1 MQWSG
6 RWTVRPS
13 EVYYADNRRYVT
25 EGGTT
30 LDEKKDEFW
39 DEFLK
44 ETNDLINGENTK
56 PIKENTADDPDFKTG
71 SIKIEYLNE
80 DGESVGQAE
89 ELRLGENGADEEP
102 DRPIEAQDSMPVVSG
117 EKKPEQKE
125 KKIPVILDPLAEPGD
140 RKKKK
145 EKEFEVDFDFD
156 EEYPDEDEK
165 IVSRGAGR
173 RTGCLSGVLFFIF
186 VVCISVALAAFGWM
200 CATDVLGLG
209 DENNQ
214 ITVSI
219 PKEIFTVVERE
230 KTNADGEKE
239 MREVS
244 VADMGYIASMLKEN
258 GLIKYEWLFKLYSKF
273 SSADEKVKAG
283 TYVLNTDFDYRALVY
298 GMTPSAGERVVV
310 DVTIPEGHNVFQVV
324 QDLTSNGVC
333 DEDELWDCLANYDFE
348 YEFLDR
354 STLGDKLRLEG
365 YLFPDTYS
373 FYVGD
378 TPSRVIGKLL
388 KNFDR
393 KWTDEMTEQ
402 AKALGYTQREILIV
416 ASMIE
421 KEAGANSE
429 RATIASVIYNRL
441 RDGGQGTNYKLQIDA
456 TLYYAAQIEGVT
468 MSKDIDSPYN
478 TYLVTGLPAGP
489 IANPGLA
496 SIKAALDPETTNYY
510 YYALGKEGVHH
521 FSKTLEEHTAFVNS
535 DEYGG

>member
-89 ELRLGENGADEEP
+89 DLRLEQSAAAEEF
-102 DRPIEAQDSMPVVSG
+102 DRPGEAQDSMPVVSG

-421 KEAGANSE
+421 KEAGADSE

-496 SIKAALDPETTNYY
+496 SIKAALDPEITNYY

>member
-89 ELRLGENGADEEP
+89 DLRLEQSAAAEEF
-102 DRPIEAQDSMPVVSG
+102 DRPGEAQDSMPVVSG

-378 TPSRVIGKLL
+378 TPSRVIGKLF

-468 MSKDIDSPYN
+468 MSKDIASPYN

>member
-89 ELRLGENGADEEP
+89 DLRLEQSAAAEEF
-102 DRPIEAQDSMPVVSG
+102 DRPGEAQDSMPVVSG

-429 RATIASVIYNRL
+429 RATIASVMYNLL

>member
-421 KEAGANSE
+421 KEAGADSE

>member
-89 ELRLGENGADEEP
+89 DLRLEQSAAAEEF
-102 DRPIEAQDSMPVVSG
+102 DRPGEAQDSMPVVSG

-421 KEAGANSE
+421 KEAGADSE

-496 SIKAALDPETTNYY
+496 SIKAALDPETTKYY

>member
-89 ELRLGENGADEEP
+89 DLRLEQSAAAEEF
-102 DRPIEAQDSMPVVSG
+102 DRPGEAQDSMPVVSG

-496 SIKAALDPETTNYY
+496 SIKAALDPESTNYY
-510 YYALGKEGVHH
+510 SNALGKKRVHH
-521 FSKTLEEHTAFVNS
+521 LSRPPVKHTAFVNS

>member
-1 MQWSG
+1 M
-6 RWTVRPS
+6 
-13 EVYYADNRRYVT
+13 
-25 EGGTT
+25 
-30 LDEKKDEFW
+30 DEKKDEFW

-44 ETNDLINGENTK
+44 ETNDLINGNAAEPEENT
-56 PIKENTADDPDFKTG
+56 PSAVSDLSDG

-80 DGESVGQAE
+80 DGESVGPVE
-89 ELRLGENGADEEP
+89 ELSLNNNPPAVEP
-102 DRPIEAQDSMPVVSG
+102 ESSEEAQSSMPAVS
-117 EKKPEQKE
+117 EETKPEPKE
-125 KKIPVILDPLAEPGD
+125 KKIPVILDPLAEPGE
-140 RKKKK
+140 KKKK
-145 EKEFEVDFDFD
+145 KQKEFEVDFDFD
-156 EEYPDEDEK
+156 EEYPDENEK
-165 IVSRGAGR
+165 IVSRGAGK
-173 RTGCLSGVLFFIF
+173 RTGCLSGILFFIF
-186 VVCISVALAAFGWM
+186 VVCVSVALAAFAWM

-209 DENNQ
+209 DEKSE

-230 KTNADGEKE
+230 KTSADGEKE

-244 VADMGYIASMLKEN
+244 VADMSYIASMLKEN
-258 GLIKYEWLFKLYSKF
+258 GLIKYEWLFKLYSRF

-283 TYVLNTDFDYRALVY
+283 TYVLNTDFDYRALVN

-310 DVTIPEGHNVFQVV
+310 DVTIPEGHNIFQVV

-348 YEFLDR
+348 YEFLDK

-393 KWTDEMTEQ
+393 KWTEEMTEQ

-421 KEAGANSE
+421 KEAGADSE

-456 TLYYAAQIEGVT
+456 TLYYAAQIEGVS

-489 IANPGLA
+489 IANPGIA
-496 SIKAALDPETTNYY
+496 SIKAALDPETTAYY

-521 FSKTLEEHTAFVNS
+521 FTKTLEEHTAFVNS

>member
-1 MQWSG
+1 M
-6 RWTVRPS
+6 
-13 EVYYADNRRYVT
+13 
-25 EGGTT
+25 
-30 LDEKKDEFW
+30 DEKKDEFW

-89 ELRLGENGADEEP
+89 DLRLEQSAAAEEF
-102 DRPIEAQDSMPVVSG
+102 DRPGEAQDSMPVVSG

-421 KEAGANSE
+421 KEAGADSE

-496 SIKAALDPETTNYY
+496 SIKAALDPEITNYY

>member
-6 RWTVRPS
+6 RWTGRPS
-13 EVYYADNRRYVT
+13 EVYYAADRRHDT
-25 EGGTT
+25 EGGAT

-44 ETNDLINGENTK
+44 ETNDLINGNAAEPEENT
-56 PIKENTADDPDFKTG
+56 PSAVSDLSDG

-80 DGESVGQAE
+80 DGESVGPVE
-89 ELRLGENGADEEP
+89 ELSINNNPPAVEP
-102 DRPIEAQDSMPVVSG
+102 ESSEEAQSSMPAVS
-117 EKKPEQKE
+117 EETKPEPKE
-125 KKIPVILDPLAEPGD
+125 KKIPVILDPLAEPGE
-140 RKKKK
+140 KKKK
-145 EKEFEVDFDFD
+145 KQKEFEVDFDFD
-156 EEYPDEDEK
+156 EEYPDENEK
-165 IVSRGAGR
+165 IVSRGAGK
-173 RTGCLSGVLFFIF
+173 RTGCLSGILFFIF
-186 VVCISVALAAFGWM
+186 VVCVSVALAAFAWM

-209 DENNQ
+209 DEKSE

-239 MREVS
+239 LREVS
-244 VADMGYIASMLKEN
+244 VADMSYIASMLKEN
-258 GLIKYEWLFKLYSKF
+258 GLIKYEWLFKLYSRF

-283 TYVLNTDFDYRALVY
+283 TYVLNTDFDYRALVN

-310 DVTIPEGHNVFQVV
+310 DVTIPEGHNIFQVV

-348 YEFLDR
+348 YEFLDK

-393 KWTDEMTEQ
+393 KWTEEMTEQ

-421 KEAGANSE
+421 KEAGADSE

-456 TLYYAAQIEGVT
+456 TLYYAAQIEGVS

-489 IANPGLA
+489 IANPGIA
-496 SIKAALDPETTNYY
+496 SIKAALDPETTAYY

-521 FSKTLEEHTAFVNS
+521 FTKTLEEHTAFVNS

>member
-89 ELRLGENGADEEP
+89 DLRLEQSAAAEEF
-102 DRPIEAQDSMPVVSG
+102 DRPGEAQDSMPVVSG